1 MRDGL
6 SMSIGL
12 GRVGNDTKMTCDF
25 FQTFNMQRTL
35 AVIHPPNFQVLFWVR
50 FFSVFFMYS
59 ISSNEIAGT
68 NTHDRIALDK
78 HLMFDKKKDA
88 ILLIQ
93 NVFSTL
99 LEGITLVHID
109 AQYITS
115 IKHTC
120 TEP

>member
-12 GRVGNDTKMTCDF
+12 RRVGNDTKMTCDF
-25 FQTFNMQRTL
+25 FQTFNMQCTL
-35 AVIHPPNFQVLFWVR
+35 AVIHPPNFQVLFLVR

-78 HLMFDKKKDA
+78 HLMFDKKKRC
-88 ILLIQ
+88 
-93 NVFSTL
+93 NSFNTYKTFSAL
-99 LEGITLVHID
+99 FLRVSL
-109 AQYITS
+109 
-115 IKHTC
+115 
-120 TEP
+120 

>member
-1 MRDGL
+1 
-6 SMSIGL
+6 
-12 GRVGNDTKMTCDF
+12 
-25 FQTFNMQRTL
+25 
-35 AVIHPPNFQVLFWVR
+35 
-50 FFSVFFMYS
+50 MYS

-115 IKHTC
+115 IKHTRIVL
-120 TEP
+120 